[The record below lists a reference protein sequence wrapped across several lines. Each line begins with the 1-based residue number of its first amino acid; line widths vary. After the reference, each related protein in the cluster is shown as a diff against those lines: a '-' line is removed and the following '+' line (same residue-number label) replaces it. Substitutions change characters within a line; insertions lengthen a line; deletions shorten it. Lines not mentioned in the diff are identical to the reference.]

1 LRIVSL
7 VPSLTK
13 SLFDLGCTCDE
24 VVGRTPWCIHPAE
37 QVSNVD
43 VVGGTKTPNLGKIER
58 SKPTL
63 LVLDRDENPLEVY
76 QWAQSK
82 NIETFV
88 CHLEHP
94 RDVPSML
101 KELGSH
107 IGKDEQADYYSNG
120 IQKALE
126 SIPAIQIRP
135 VVLPLIWHEPL
146 MAVSPEKYAGGIIEA
161 IGFKVPRLEEGG
173 TGYPIVSAQQIVENQ
188 IEGLLL
194 SSEPHEFALA
204 EGEAI
209 CDEVERISGFRPW
222 CECVNG
228 EDLTWMGTTTMR
240 AISSLYEALKHR
252 LPTQQ

>member
-1 LRIVSL
+1 MRIVSL

-13 SLFDLGCTCDE
+13 SLFDLGCTSDE

-37 QVSNVD
+37 HVSNVV

-63 LVLDRDENPLEVY
+63 IVLDRDENPLEVY

-88 CHLEHP
+88 CHLKHP

-107 IGKDEQADYYSNG
+107 IGKYEQADYYSNG

-173 TGYPIVSAQQIVENQ
+173 TGYPIVSARQIVENQ

-209 CDEVERISGFRPW
+209 CDEVESISGFRPW

>member
-1 LRIVSL
+1 MRIVSL

-13 SLFDLGCTCDE
+13 SLFDLGCTSDE
-24 VVGRTPWCIHPAE
+24 IVGRTPWCIHPA
-37 QVSNVD
+37 QHVSSVG

-58 SKPTL
+58 CNPSL

-101 KELGSH
+101 MELGSC
-107 IGKDEQADYYSNG
+107 IGKVEQAESYSKG
-120 IQKALE
+120 IQSALE
-126 SIPAIQIRP
+126 AIPVPQRRP
-135 VVLPLIWHEPL
+135 VVMPLIWHEPL
-146 MAVSPEKYAGGIIEA
+146 MGVSPEKYAGGIIEA
-161 IGFKVPRLEEGG
+161 IGFYVPRLEEGG
-173 TGYPIVSAQQIVENQ
+173 TGYPIVTAQQIVEHQ

-194 SSEPHEFALA
+194 SSEPHEFALE

-209 CDEVERISGFRPW
+209 CDEVESISGFRPW

-228 EDLTWMGTTTMR
+228 EDLTWMGTSTMN
-240 AISSLYEALKHR
+240 AISNLYEALKHR
-252 LPTQQ
+252 LPTHQ